1 MAQRDEIRWKDWI
14 DNKWKSKRLEKKKI
28 ELNFRQN

>member
-14 DNKWKSKRLEKKKI
+14 DNKWKSKRLEKKKDWI
-28 ELNFRQN
+28 EF